1 MKAKNLDDSQGMQ
14 VQEWSAVE
22 NTLDTGL
29 VPGPDTGGPN
39 RFTTWLTTINP
50 DGSPHVVPIGAV
62 WVDGTFW
69 FQTGDTTRKAKNIAG
84 DPRCT
89 MSVSVDKVDLVLE
102 GTASKVSDPAAVS
115 RIVAEW
121 VKGGWPCEVDSSG
134 IGVTAPF
141 NAPAVGPA
149 PWFVYRITPRAA
161 LSVST
166 AQPGGTTRFKF

>member
-14 VQEWSAVE
+14 VQAWSAVE
-22 NTLDTGL
+22 NALDTGL
-29 VPGPDTGGPN
+29 VRGPDAGGPS
-39 RFTTWLTTINP
+39 RSTTWLTTVNP

-69 FQTGDTTRKAKNIAG
+69 FQTGDTTTKAKNIAR

-102 GTASKVSDPAAVS
+102 GTAAKVSDPAAVS

-149 PWFVYRITPRAA
+149 PWFVYRITPRSA

-166 AQPGGTTRFKF
+166 VEPGGTTRFTF